1 MRYHGFDMR
10 RLFPLAV
17 ALAPVFLAAAGC
29 AQSNEAPTPIPITL
43 APASIVDNF
52 SGTLKVAGSNYH
64 QFNVPQNG
72 VVRITLTTDSYA
84 PLTDADGNTA
94 PNPRTD
100 PIPALTILIGTPS
113 ATTIG
118 LQCSP
123 IAFDGVAQFVVT
135 APGTTPQLSGNAL
148 TGNYCISVSDPA
160 AALLDSILYKVTV
173 ARPDKAP

>member
-1 MRYHGFDMR
+1 MR
-10 RLFPLAV
+10 RVFPLAL
-17 ALAPVFLAAAGC
+17 ALIPVILASVGC
-29 AQSNEAPTPIPITL
+29 GQSTESPTPIPIAL

-72 VVRITLTTDSYA
+72 IVRITLTTDSYA

-100 PIPALTILIGTPS
+100 PIPALTILVGTPA

-123 IAFDGVAQFVVT
+123 IAFNSAAQFVVT
-135 APGTTPQLSGNAL
+135 TPGTTPQLSGNAL
-148 TGNYCISVSDPA
+148 AGNYCISVSDPA
-160 AALLDSILYKVTV
+160 A
-173 ARPDKAP
+173 